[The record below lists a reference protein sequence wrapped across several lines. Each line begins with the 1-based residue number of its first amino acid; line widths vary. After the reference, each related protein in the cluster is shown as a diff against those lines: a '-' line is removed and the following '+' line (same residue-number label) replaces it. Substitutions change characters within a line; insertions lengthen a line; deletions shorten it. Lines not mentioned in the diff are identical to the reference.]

1 MSNKDTPAPKDPPAE
16 TLDEAASDIA
26 IAPWVNG
33 WLASDVLTARI
44 AALKIAIEMRSF
56 TKPGVTVIAEA
67 KEFEAYILGRIVG
80 DGDLADVIE
89 PENEDD
95 QA

>member
-1 MSNKDTPAPKDPPAE
+1 
-16 TLDEAASDIA
+16 
-26 IAPWVNG
+26 
-33 WLASDVLTARI
+33 
-44 AALKIAIEMRSF
+44 MRSF

-67 KEFEAYILGRIVG
+67 KEFEAYILGRNVG

-95 QA
+95 KA